1 MTVQTQR
8 SFVIDTDTAS
18 DDAVAILLALRD
30 PSIDVR
36 ALTIVAGNVPVE
48 YGVRNA
54 KITLDQV
61 GRLDVPIYRGAGR
74 PLLRDL
80 QSAQHVHGEDGMSGV
95 PLTEPD
101 VEVQEQHAA
110 LALLDIARNEPDIHT
125 LVTLGPLTNIA
136 IAIEIDP
143 LFLTR
148 FQHTY
153 MMVGSSDARGNV
165 APTGEFNAWADPEA
179 AKIVIEAAGDKTMI
193 GWDVSRK
200 YALMTP
206 EEDAALKQIG
216 PLGTFSSE
224 INEAVKVF
232 ASGISGVAGYD
243 FPDPIAMA
251 VAIDESL
258 ITDYQ
263 DLHLSVS
270 LEPSTRGLTYADQR
284 EPAQPANT
292 RVVTAVSESGF
303 KKQLFDLLSE
313 RTAS

>member
-1 MTVQTQR
+1 MTPQTKQ

-18 DDAVAILLALRD
+18 DDAVAILLALQH
-30 PSIDVR
+30 PSVDVR

-61 GRLDVPIYRGAGR
+61 GRLDIPIYRGAER
-74 PLLRDL
+74 PMLREL

-95 PLTEPD
+95 PLEVPD
-101 VEVQEQHAA
+101 VEIQDQHAA
-110 LALLDIARNEPDIHT
+110 LALLDIATSEPGQHVLI
-125 LVTLGPLTNIA
+125 TLGPLTNIA

-148 FQHTY
+148 FTHTY

-179 AKIVIEAAGDKTMI
+179 AKIVIEATGEKTMI

-206 EEDAALKQIG
+206 EEDEALRS
-216 PLGTFSSE
+216 LGRLGKFSSD
-224 INEAVKVF
+224 INDAVKVF
-232 ASGISGVAGYD
+232 ASTISGVAGYD

-251 VAIDESL
+251 VALDESL
-258 ITDYQ
+258 ITACQ

-292 RVVTAVSESGF
+292 RVVTAVDETAF
-303 KKQLFDLLSE
+303 KAHLFELLTE
-313 RTAS
+313 RSSS